1 MCECVCVCE
10 RERKR
15 EKERKREG
23 EREAF
28 TVKRGKG
35 EIDEK
40 ISSSV
45 IWSFGGHWK
54 HFYLKS

>member
-1 MCECVCVCE
+1 V
-10 RERKR
+10 
-15 EKERKREG
+15 REG
-23 EREAF
+23 ERGGGEREREEF
-28 TVKRGKG
+28 TVKRGKR